1 MRLLRGELLKL
12 IKRPA
17 TRITLI
23 ILLALILLIYLASAA
38 SFRALTDNPTA
49 PNAAQSRAGIKLFLT
64 FPGAYATVIS
74 FIAGLG
80 GLLAVGYGAAAAGA
94 DWGWGMVKVA
104 VGRGES
110 RTRYFLA
117 KLIAVLLLAWLGL
130 LIAFLVGVI
139 AAFVGAT
146 VAGID
151 TSGISDSSVVRVL
164 PEQLLRAGWGMA
176 EEATIGFA
184 IATFARSQLAGLGAG
199 IALFFVEGFASLFLA
214 DIVKYFP
221 FAVAQSALRITQG
234 GGGAGNGGGALTVPA
249 LDPNFSLLLVTIY
262 LVVAAVAAVVYV
274 ERAEITG

>member
-1 MRLLRGELLKL
+1 MRLLRGELRKL

-64 FPGAYATVIS
+64 FPGAYATVIA

-104 VGRGES
+104 VARGES

-117 KLIAVLLLAWLGL
+117 KLVAVLLLAWLGL
-130 LIAFLVGVI
+130 LIAFVVGVI

-151 TSGISDSSVVRVL
+151 TSGISDSSVVGVL

-234 GGGAGNGGGALTVPA
+234 GAGAGNGGGGLTVPP

-262 LVVAAVAAVVYV
+262 LVVAAVAAVVFV